1 MSYWSKDLVRQARN
15 NKGGKKMLKAA
26 KREQIQ
32 TIGFVVLLISLTTI
46 VMSALAVSAEEY
58 SKESVNNVSIVCENE

>member
-1 MSYWSKDLVRQARN
+1 
-15 NKGGKKMLKAA
+15 MLKAA